1 MKKQNTL
8 IKDNDKSEKL
18 DSFSE
23 FNVVGDFR
31 VDNHQYLII
40 EQITDLETS
49 IELKSLDFYFLVLN
63 LQIAFFKI
71 TGLTLAIIL
80 ANNLADLDS
89 TIAGILTQREL
100 QIANLVAQGR
110 CNKQIAVQ
118 LQISEWTVSTHLRRV
133 FAKLGVDSRA
143 AMVYR
148 CGSLL
153 Y

>member
-8 IKDNDKSEKL
+8 IKDNNKSE
-18 DSFSE
+18 DFSE
-23 FNVVGDFR
+23 FNIVGDFR

-40 EQITDLETS
+40 EQMTDLETS
-49 IELKSLDFYFLVLN
+49 IELKSLAFYFLILN

-80 ANNLADLDS
+80 ANNLANLDS
-89 TIAGILTQREL
+89 GINEILTQREL

-110 CNKQIAVQ
+110 CNKQIAIQ

-148 CGSLL
+148 CVSII
-153 Y
+153 

>member
-8 IKDNDKSEKL
+8 IKDNDKNDKSER
-18 DSFSE
+18 FSE
-23 FNVVGDFR
+23 FSIVGDFR

-40 EQITDLETS
+40 EQITDLETL
-49 IELKSLDFYFLVLN
+49 IKFKSLTFYFLVLN
-63 LQIAFFKI
+63 LQVAFLKI

-80 ANNLADLDS
+80 ANNLANLDS
-89 TIAGILTQREL
+89 GINEILTQREL
-100 QIANLVAQGR
+100 QIANLVAQGH
-110 CNKQIAVQ
+110 CNKQIAIQ

-148 CGSLL
+148 CASII
-153 Y
+153 